1 MERYRKR
8 NTSEREKVSAIMQI
22 KEEKQLRG
30 LTALFLLRK
39 QAWGDIFAYF
49 LPLIS
54 PETGQTG
61 AFYGIVWDLYPH
73 QAPQALLHVA
83 SVCTDSSCPVLGCC
97 SSSWHTR
104 AQHHDMAG
112 EGLGRLWGGSQG
124 APWHHSTQQSF
135 GVRPTWCASVTC
147 KWSGEESSWAAQQPL
162 SPPWDLPVF
171 TRDLLII

>member
-30 LTALFLLRK
+30 LTALLLLRK
-39 QAWGDIFAYF
+39 QAWGYIVAYF

-73 QAPQALLHVA
+73 QAPQALLPVA

-124 APWHHSTQQSF
+124 APWHHSTPHNKVL
-135 GVRPTWCASVTC
+135 GSVPPD
-147 KWSGEESSWAAQQPL
+147 APL
-162 SPPWDLPVF
+162 SPASEVVRRAAGQRSNRSPRPETCLCSLG
-171 TRDLLII
+171 TSE